1 MAMLAESVDGVIGV
15 DTHRDTLTAAAVTNL
30 GGVLAQTTTSA
41 DATGYQRLLGFART
55 HLPGRRCWAVEGAGS
70 FGAGLTMVL
79 HQHGERVME
88 VGRPRRPATRSGA
101 KSDVLDA
108 VRAARE
114 ALGQD
119 RGRMAIPRRRG
130 EREALRALLTT
141 RRSATLARVAA
152 IGQLKALIVG
162 APEELRAELRGRSTT
177 RQVVSCAC
185 LRDRPTRSLE
195 HRATVRA
202 LRATAQR
209 IQTLQAEADQLQ
221 AELTVLVRAVA
232 PWLLEV
238 PGVGPLSAAQVLVSW
253 SHAGRF
259 RSEAAF
265 AALAGTNPIPASS
278 GQVTRYRL
286 NRGGDRQLNR
296 ALHTILLVRL
306 RTDPDTRAYLA
317 RRAAQ
322 GKSRRDAK
330 RCLRRVIARQL
341 FRLLERYDQPSVEIL
356 RAA

>member
-1 MAMLAESVDGVIGV
+1 ML
-15 DTHRDTLTAAAVTNL
+15 
-30 GGVLAQTTTSA
+30 Q
-41 DATGYQRLLGFART
+41 QR
-55 HLPGRRCWAVEGAGS
+55 
-70 FGAGLTMVL
+70 
-79 HQHGERVME
+79 GERVLE
-88 VGRPRRPATRSGA
+88 VSRPKRPAHRTGA
-101 KSDVLDA
+101 KSDTLDA
-108 VRAARE
+108 IRAARE

-119 RGRMAIPRRRG
+119 RLATPRRRG
-130 EREALRALLTT
+130 DREALRVLLTT
-141 RRSATLARVAA
+141 RRSATTARVAA

-162 APEELRAELRGRSTT
+162 APEELRAELRGGNTSS
-177 RQVVSCAC
+177 QIACCAS
-185 LRDRPTRSLE
+185 LRERPTRALE
-195 HRATVRA
+195 HRATIRA
-202 LRATAQR
+202 LRVTAQR
-209 IQTLQAEADQLQ
+209 IQFLQAEADQLQ
-221 AELTVLVRAVA
+221 AELTVLVRAAA

-306 RTDPDTRAYLA
+306 RTDPDTRAYVA
-317 RRAAQ
+317 RRTAQ

-330 RCLRRVIARQL
+330 RCLRRTIARQL
-341 FRLLERYDQPSVEIL
+341 FRLLERYDQPNVEIL

>member
-1 MAMLAESVDGVIGV
+1 MAMLAEHIDGVIGV

-30 GGVLAQTTTSA
+30 GGVLAQATTSA
-41 DATGYQRLLGFART
+41 DAAGYRRLLGFARVQV
-55 HLPGRRCWAVEGAGS
+55 PGRRCWAVEGAGS
-70 FGAGLTMVL
+70 FGAGLTAVL
-79 HQHGERVME
+79 QQSGERVVE
-88 VGRPRRPATRSGA
+88 VGRPKRPASRSGA
-101 KSDVLDA
+101 KSDALDA

-119 RGRMAIPRRRG
+119 QLATPRRRG
-130 EREALRALLTT
+130 EREALRVLLTT
-141 RRSATLARVAA
+141 RRCATLARVAA

-162 APEELRAELRGRSTT
+162 APEELRAELRGQPTS
-177 RQVVSCAC
+177 RQIACCAS
-185 LRDRPTRSLE
+185 LRERPTRSLE

-209 IQTLQAEADQLQ
+209 IQLLAAEADQLQ
-221 AELTVLVRAVA
+221 AKLTSLVQAVA

-253 SHAGRF
+253 SHAGRL

-306 RTDPDTRAYLA
+306 RTDPDTRAYMA
-317 RRAAQ
+317 RRTAE

-341 FRLLERYDQPSVEIL
+341 FRLLERYDHPGVEIL

>member
-15 DTHRDTLTAAAVTNL
+15 DTHRDTLTAAAVTSL
-30 GGVLAQTTTSA
+30 GGVLARTTTGA
-41 DATGYQRLLGFART
+41 DAAGYQRLLEFACVEV
-55 HLPGRRCWAVEGAGS
+55 PGRRCWAVEGTGS
-70 FGAGLTMVL
+70 FGAGLAEFL
-79 HQHGERVME
+79 QQHGEQVVE
-88 VGRPRRPATRSGA
+88 VGRPKRPASRSGA
-101 KSDVLDA
+101 KSDALDA

-119 RGRMAIPRRRG
+119 HLATPRRRG
-130 EREALRALLTT
+130 EREALRVLLTT
-141 RRSATLARVAA
+141 RRCATRARVAA
-152 IGQLKALIVG
+152 TGQLKALVVG
-162 APEELRAELRGRSTT
+162 APEELRAELRGRSTANQVQHCASLRT
-177 RQVVSCAC
+177 RPV
-185 LRDRPTRSLE
+185 RSLE
-195 HRATVRA
+195 HQATVRA

-209 IQTLQAEADQLQ
+209 IQLLQAEADQLQ
-221 AELTVLVRAVA
+221 AELAVLVDAVA

-278 GQVTRYRL
+278 GQVTRHRL

-317 RRAAQ
+317 RRTAE

-330 RCLRRVIARQL
+330 RCLRRLIARQL
-341 FRLLERYDQPSVEIL
+341 FRLLERYDRPGVEIL

>member
-1 MAMLAESVDGVIGV
+1 MAG
-15 DTHRDTLTAAAVTNL
+15 
-30 GGVLAQTTTSA
+30 
-41 DATGYQRLLGFART
+41 
-55 HLPGRRCWAVEGAGS
+55 
-70 FGAGLTMVL
+70 
-79 HQHGERVME
+79 
-88 VGRPRRPATRSGA
+88 
-101 KSDVLDA
+101 
-108 VRAARE
+108 
-114 ALGQD
+114 
-119 RGRMAIPRRRG
+119 
-130 EREALRALLTT
+130 
-141 RRSATLARVAA
+141 

-162 APEELRAELRGRSTT
+162 APEDLRAELRGQPTS
-177 RQVVSCAC
+177 RQIAYCAS
-185 LRDRPTRSLE
+185 LRERPARSLE

-209 IQTLQAEADQLQ
+209 IQLLQAEADQLQ
-221 AELTVLVRAVA
+221 AELTVLVSAVA

-238 PGVGPLSAAQVLVSW
+238 PGVGPLSADQVLVSW

-306 RTDPDTRAYLA
+306 RTDPDTRAYMA
-317 RRAAQ
+317 RRTAE

-341 FRLLERYDQPSVEIL
+341 FGLLERYDQPGVEVL

>member
-1 MAMLAESVDGVIGV
+1 
-15 DTHRDTLTAAAVTNL
+15 
-30 GGVLAQTTTSA
+30 
-41 DATGYQRLLGFART
+41 
-55 HLPGRRCWAVEGAGS
+55 
-70 FGAGLTMVL
+70 
-79 HQHGERVME
+79 
-88 VGRPRRPATRSGA
+88 
-101 KSDVLDA
+101 
-108 VRAARE
+108 
-114 ALGQD
+114 
-119 RGRMAIPRRRG
+119 
-130 EREALRALLTT
+130 
-141 RRSATLARVAA
+141 VAA

-162 APEELRAELRGRSTT
+162 APEELRAELRGQPTS
-177 RQVVSCAC
+177 RQVAYCAG
-185 LRDRPTRSLE
+185 LRERPTRSLE
-195 HRATVRA
+195 HQATVRA

-209 IQTLQAEADQLQ
+209 IQFLQVEADQLQ
-221 AELTVLVRAVA
+221 AEPTVLVRAAA

-238 PGVGPLSAAQVLVSW
+238 PGVGSLSAAQVLVSW

-306 RTDPDTRAYLA
+306 RTDPDTRAYMA
-317 RRAAQ
+317 RRTAQ

-341 FRLLERYDQPSVEIL
+341 FRLLERYDQPGVEIL

>member
-1 MAMLAESVDGVIGV
+1 MAMLAELVDGVIGV

-41 DATGYQRLLGFART
+41 NAAGYQQLLGFADRQV
-55 HLPGRRCWAVEGAGS
+55 PGRRLWAVEGAGS
-70 FGAGLTMVL
+70 FGAGLATLLQQRGQWV
-79 HQHGERVME
+79 VE
-88 VGRPRRPATRSGA
+88 VGRPKRPAHRSGA
-101 KSDVLDA
+101 KSDALDA

-114 ALGQD
+114 VLAHD
-119 RGRMAIPRRRG
+119 RVATPRRRG

-162 APEELRAELRGRSTT
+162 APEELRAELRGQPTS
-177 RQVVSCAC
+177 RQVAYCAR
-185 LRDRPTRSLE
+185 LRERPTRSLE
-195 HRATVRA
+195 HRATIHA
-202 LRATAQR
+202 LRATAHR
-209 IQTLQAEADQLQ
+209 IQFLGAEADQLQ
-221 AELTVLVRAVA
+221 AELAVLVAAVA

-265 AALAGTNPIPASS
+265 AALAGTNPIPACS

-306 RTDPDTRAYLA
+306 RTDPDTHAYMA
-317 RRAAQ
+317 RRTAE

-341 FRLLERYDQPSVEIL
+341 FRLLERYDRPGVEIL
-356 RAA
+356 RAT

>member
-1 MAMLAESVDGVIGV
+1 MAMLAELVDGVIGV
-15 DTHRDTLTAAAVTNL
+15 DPHRDTLTAAAVTNL
-30 GGVLAQTTTSA
+30 GGVLAQTTASA
-41 DATGYQRLLGFART
+41 DAAGYQQLLEFADR
-55 HLPGRRCWAVEGAGS
+55 HVPGRRLWAVEGAGS
-70 FGAGLTMVL
+70 FGAGLTVAL
-79 HQHGERVME
+79 QQCGERVVE
-88 VGRPRRPATRSGA
+88 VGRPKRPASRSGA
-101 KSDVLDA
+101 KSDALDA

-114 ALGQD
+114 ALGQE
-119 RGRMAIPRRRG
+119 RLATPRRRG
-130 EREALRALLTT
+130 QREALRALLTT
-141 RRSATLARVAA
+141 RRCATLARVAA

-162 APEELRAELRGRSTT
+162 APEELRATLRGRNTANQVHYCAPSTGAAD
-177 RQVVSCAC
+177 QVAGAPS
-185 LRDRPTRSLE
+185 
-195 HRATVRA
+195 HRAG
-202 LRATAQR
+202 LRVTAAR
-209 IQTLQAEADQLQ
+209 IQLLAAEADQLQ
-221 AELTVLVRAVA
+221 AELTVLVQAAA

-253 SHAGRF
+253 SHAGPL

-306 RTDPDTRAYLA
+306 RTDPDTRAYMA
-317 RRAAQ
+317 RRTAE
-322 GKSRRDAK
+322 GKSRRDVK

-341 FRLLERYDQPSVEIL
+341 FRLLERYDQPGVEIL

>member
-1 MAMLAESVDGVIGV
+1 MLAEHVDGVIGV
-15 DTHRDTLTAAAVTNL
+15 DTHRNTLTAAAVTSL
-30 GGVLAQTTTSA
+30 GGVLTKITTSA
-41 DATGYQRLLGFART
+41 DGAGYQQLLDFA
-55 HLPGRRCWAVEGAGS
+55 HAQIPGRRCWAVEGVGS
-70 FGAGLTMVL
+70 FGAGLAVFL
-79 HQHGERVME
+79 QQHGEQVLE
-88 VGRPRRPATRSGA
+88 IARPKRPASRSGA
-101 KSDVLDA
+101 KSDALDA
-108 VRAARE
+108 VRAAHQ

-119 RGRMAIPRRRG
+119 HLAIPRRRG
-130 EREALRALLTT
+130 EREALRVLLTT
-141 RRSATLARVAA
+141 RRCATLARVAA
-152 IGQLKALIVG
+152 TGQLKALIVG

-177 RQVVSCAC
+177 NQVAYCAS
-185 LRDRPTRSLE
+185 LRERPTRSLE
-195 HRATVRA
+195 HRATVHA

-209 IQTLQAEADQLQ
+209 IQALAGEADQLQ
-221 AELTVLVRAVA
+221 AELIVLVGAIA

-253 SHAGRF
+253 SHTGRF

-278 GQVTRYRL
+278 GQLTRYRL

-306 RTDPDTRAYLA
+306 RVDPDTRTYLA
-317 RRAAQ
+317 RRTAE
-322 GKSRRDAK
+322 GKTRRDAK

-341 FRLLERYDQPSVEIL
+341 YRLLERYDQPGVEIL

>member
-1 MAMLAESVDGVIGV
+1 MAMLAELVDGVIGV
-15 DTHRDTLTAAAVTNL
+15 DTHRDTLTAAAVSNL
-30 GGVLAQTTTSA
+30 GGVLARTTTSA
-41 DATGYQRLLGFART
+41 DAAGYQQLLDFARVQV
-55 HLPGRRCWAVEGAGS
+55 PDRRCWAVEGAGS
-70 FGAGLTMVL
+70 FGAGLAVFLQQRGEQVL
-79 HQHGERVME
+79 E
-88 VGRPRRPATRSGA
+88 VGRPKRPASRTGA
-101 KSDVLDA
+101 KSDALDA

-114 ALGQD
+114 PLGQD
-119 RGRMAIPRRRG
+119 HLATPRRRG
-130 EREALRALLTT
+130 EREALRVLLTT
-141 RRSATLARVAA
+141 RRCATLARVAA
-152 IGQLKALIVG
+152 IGQLKALIVA
-162 APEELRAELRGRSTT
+162 APEELRAELRGRSTANQI
-177 RQVVSCAC
+177 RQCAS
-185 LRDRPTRSLE
+185 LRTRPTRSLE
-195 HRATVRA
+195 HQATVRA

-209 IQTLQAEADQLQ
+209 IQALQAEADQLQ
-221 AELTVLVRAVA
+221 TELAVLVGAVA

-253 SHAGRF
+253 SHAGRL

-278 GQVTRYRL
+278 GQVTRHRL

-306 RTDPDTRAYLA
+306 RTDPDTRSYMA
-317 RRAAQ
+317 RRTAE

-341 FRLLERYDQPSVEIL
+341 FRLLERYDQPGVEIL